1 MDAAQLIPIAR
12 EFCLKGRFSCAGTE
26 DHSIYTITLSA
37 DDAADIVSRVLPEL
51 KRLNLSYGDCT
62 LRITLDGNALASIEL
77 DCGGTLRVVS
87 RELDASV
94 LVAVNFND
102 NTAEAVPPSV
112 RGVLVK

>member
-37 DDAADIVSRVLPEL
+37 DDASDIVSRVLPEL
-51 KRLNLSYGDCT
+51 ERLNLSYDDCT

-77 DCGGTLRVVS
+77 NCGGTLRVVS

-94 LVAVNFND
+94 LVSVSFND

-112 RGVLVK
+112 RAVLVK